1 MNSLNVSRTV
11 GPSEYAGLPSVP
23 AAAPVGPLSTAYDFS
38 ADGRLRVSPGD
49 SAFVFPNGKT
59 LGKYIRDNDISTAH
73 ELGSGMSGSAY
84 LVDFGANKY
93 VLKYVTRTDR
103 VPRSNLERELQ
114 FLGLVKGKWWAVQL
128 LAAQILPDGK
138 AFLLFPY
145 IPGKELFDIIVDYQN
160 KKPTSLPL
168 NRIKSIFQSVL
179 DGLKELH
186 ALGIIHRDI
195 KPENIWVPDDPT
207 IRPFLL
213 DFGLSGKIT
222 DSLKTSGTA
231 SYIRRGR
238 IGVTRNPTP
247 NDNLYALGVTAKYI
261 DDFRIP
267 IYEKLM
273 KNGITKL
280 NDRFAGGKRPTRYRR
295 QSRLLRNKTRSK
307 RRSL

>member
-1 MNSLNVSRTV
+1 MNSLTTSRTV
-11 GPSEYAGLPSVP
+11 GPSEYVGLPSTSAP
-23 AAAPVGPLSTAYDFS
+23 APAVPLSTAYDFS
-38 ADGRLRVSPGD
+38 ADGRLEVKPGD
-49 SAFVFPNGKT
+49 SSFVFPNGKT
-59 LGKYIRDNDISTAH
+59 LGKYIKDNDISTAR

-84 LVDFGANKY
+84 LADFGANKY

-145 IPGKELFDIIVDYQN
+145 IPGKELFDIIFDYQN
-160 KKPTSLPL
+160 KKPTQLPL
-168 NRIKSIFQSVL
+168 GRIKSIFQSVL

-186 ALGIIHRDI
+186 VLGIIHRDI
-195 KPENIWVPDDPT
+195 KPENVWVPDDPT

-222 DSLKTSGTA
+222 ESLKTSGTPT
-231 SYIRRGR
+231 YLRRGR
-238 IGVTRNPTP
+238 VGLTRSPTP
-247 NDNLYALGVTAKYI
+247 NDNFYALGVSAKYI

-273 KNGITKL
+273 KNGLTTT
-280 NDRFAGGKRPTRYRR
+280 NDRFTGGKRRTRRR
-295 QSRLLRNKTRSK
+295 TTRRNGTR
-307 RRSL
+307 RH